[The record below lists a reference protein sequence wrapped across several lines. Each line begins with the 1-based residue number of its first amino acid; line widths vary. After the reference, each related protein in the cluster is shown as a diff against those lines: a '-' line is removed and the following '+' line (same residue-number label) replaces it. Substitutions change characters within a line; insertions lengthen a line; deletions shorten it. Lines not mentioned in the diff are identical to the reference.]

1 MYFDCLCC
9 EQLWD
14 ADPGALHHVSKGHA
28 TEIVCLSFDPLG
40 TTIATGSMD
49 NSAKL
54 WDVETGAEKHTLLV
68 CAVPSACAGL
78 WKGLGLSVLRCCD
91 NSMLVFVAQ
100 LRLDYC
106 ACL

>member
-1 MYFDCLCC
+1 MLLTIHVYTASVFVCC
-9 EQLWD
+9 ALAQLWD
-14 ADPGALHHVSKGHA
+14 AETGALYHTYKGHA

-68 CAVPSACAGL
+68 GSAETLSRGGECSPTLLRGAWLCAGPH
-78 WKGLGLSVLRCCD
+78 C
-91 NSMLVFVAQ
+91 
-100 LRLDYC
+100 
-106 ACL
+106 